1 MNAKWNAYMSV
12 RRLSAGA
19 IGAAMVMAT
28 ACSTLDVETLPA
40 PGANLEGRSTFRIVE
55 RAMPNDSLPHELT
68 NGEGYNGASA
78 VESAVTHA
86 MLNNSIVGRAASAQ
100 IARAFEARGYQM
112 SETSPT
118 FEISYFAGAMERE
131 ELAEW
136 YGYPHSWGYNNQ
148 VDSYT
153 EGMVLIDVRDPLS
166 GDLLWRGSA
175 EAMVSDEPDEYVEQ
189 LSQAIRKIVGRYP
202 KVSPRLA
209 RAR

>member
-1 MNAKWNAYMSV
+1 
-12 RRLSAGA
+12 
-19 IGAAMVMAT
+19 
-28 ACSTLDVETLPA
+28 
-40 PGANLEGRSTFRIVE
+40 
-55 RAMPNDSLPHELT
+55 
-68 NGEGYNGASA
+68 
-78 VESAVTHA
+78 
-86 MLNNSIVGRAASAQ
+86 
-100 IARAFEARGYQM
+100 
-112 SETSPT
+112 
-118 FEISYFAGAMERE
+118 MERE